1 MAKINEEII
10 GEETTPEGTLEFG
23 ETDPTGQRFERFT
36 PITTEALTPTP
47 TLDFQTP
54 DPETIFPVGDLEI
67 PPPLEPTQPE
77 TEATDV
83 IKRLKELTGE
93 TIGESAFTAEQEEA
107 AGLPGLQQTQQDLS
121 AQLGALQKEA
131 LAIPLQLQQ
140 EATGRGIT
148 VGGLRPLQTARLREN
163 AIQALTISSL
173 LEASRGN
180 IVLAQQ
186 QVDRAVAQKYDPIRE
201 EIRAKTANLNL
212 ILQSPEYSLAERNRA
227 QRQLDIQNARLD
239 RIAEEEADEL
249 EIKNLAIEAANA
261 GADALTLRKI
271 QQAATPEEALILA
284 NEVTRAKQVSEFDRE
299 MALQGFVKLRPSQLA
314 GLTGAEIIRVPNPI
328 TGVEDIYKK
337 PAGKLDTQ
345 VIEIGGRKK
354 LINTQTGEVIK
365 DLGITDVIDRDTQVI
380 KTEDGR
386 SLLVDTQTGEVIQDF
401 GEVQPTGA
409 TSTTTI
415 NNRNITLDN
424 IALPSL
430 DAINQQAQEFEVN
443 GQTGL
448 VVGATE
454 TSTLRTRE
462 QQQELYDAFLA
473 GGPQAAPPG
482 QSAHEVGM
490 AVDLFPDQGYIEN
503 MRPIMEANGWFQT
516 AGAHD
521 KGHFEFMGTQEP
533 VDEFAGIIDLVRTG
547 QLTTKQALEKVS
559 QEDRTALANE
569 LAKLDI
575 PADVLADEIARDK
588 AQSALD
594 LKTHKGFDSAVGV
607 VGLGRIA
614 PPGRI
619 GAKQDFIAGVEQLVS
634 GLSLEA
640 LIEAKSRGATFGA
653 LSDTEMQILA
663 SAATRI
669 GTWKIINKK
678 GKVKGYKVSHESMK
692 KELDKI
698 NKILLRAI
706 KGETPDSG
714 LSDDEAFEKY
724 KQITGQ

>member
-36 PITTEALTPTP
+36 PITTEILTPTP

-67 PPPLEPTQPE
+67 PPPLEPTRPE
-77 TEATDV
+77 AEASDV

-93 TIGESAFTAEQEEA
+93 TVGETAFQAEQEEA
-107 AGLPGLQQTQQDLS
+107 AGLPALQQTQQDLS
-121 AQLGALQKEA
+121 AQLSALQKEA

-140 EATGRGIT
+140 EAAGRGIT

-180 IVLAQQ
+180 IALAQQ

-201 EIRAKTANLNL
+201 EIAAKTANLNL

-227 QRQLDIQNARLD
+227 QRQLDIQNARAD
-239 RIAEEEADEL
+239 RIAEQEADEL
-249 EIKNLAIEAANA
+249 EIKNLAIDAANN

-271 QQAATPEEALILA
+271 QQARTPEEALILA
-284 NEVTRAKQVSEFDRE
+284 NEVARAKQVTEFDRE

-314 GLTGAEIIRVPNPI
+314 GLTEAEIIRVPNPI
-328 TGVEDIYKK
+328 TNIDDIYRK
-337 PAGKLDTQ
+337 PADEITDDFEFVKGTDTQ
-345 VIEIGGRKK
+345 PGGIFNKTIGTFTPIVGAP
-354 LINTQTGEVIK
+354 
-365 DLGITDVIDRDTQVI
+365 TDGLELSGVTD
-380 KTEDGR
+380 
-386 SLLVDTQTGEVIQDF
+386 
-401 GEVQPTGA
+401 
-409 TSTTTI
+409 TTTI
-415 NNRNITLDN
+415 NNRSITLDN

-430 DAINQQAQEFEVN
+430 DAINSQAQGIEID

-448 VVGATE
+448 VTGATA
-454 TSTLRTRE
+454 TSTLRTAE
-462 QQQELYDAFLA
+462 QQNQLFKDGKTQLD
-473 GGPQAAPPG
+473 GINQI
-482 QSAHEVGM
+482 SAHQRGM
-490 AVDLFPDQGYIEN
+490 AVDLFPDQGYIEQ
-503 MRPIMEANGWFQT
+503 MQPIMEANGWFQT

-521 KGHFEFMGTQEP
+521 LGHFEFQGAVEP
-533 VDEFAGIIDLVRTG
+533 ISELGGIVDLVRTG
-547 QLTTKQALEKVS
+547 QLTTKEALEKVDK
-559 QEDRTALANE
+559 EDRLALADE
-569 LAKLDI
+569 LSKLEI
-575 PADVLADEIARDK
+575 PADTLADEIARDK

-706 KGETPDSG
+706 KGETPDSD